1 MESNNS
7 PEKKS
12 ESPIKNLTKE
22 DNLNSINKINLTEQV
37 DNNKRKSFITPKIKK
52 EFIEED
58 EEKEINIKY
67 KEHGNKMIAM
77 SLDLLLKKIVIENFI
92 EENPIKIYSFCQQCF
107 CFIDKDILFNKIFD
121 CYNYYKNK
129 KVDIIKIC
137 NLIKFLDVLV
147 IEMYEYYNSILKQDD
162 PIITSLDNIYQN
174 ILKEIIDLISKKEK
188 EEEEKKNSILD
199 FNSTEFE
206 NTIEDQNDFGISSI
220 NDDNDDLIK
229 DRYCINISS
238 NNDNSIK
245 QKDRYNNLRNKN
257 KEKNMSIKTEPNTNL
272 DKNSNIKL
280 TSSRGNI
287 SKQIVNKPKIKL
299 NKEKKVEPK
308 LNNKKTNN
316 NKNINGYYEKDEKN
330 GFTNI
335 IIDLKKEKPVK
346 LKNKNGKEPI
356 KNEIQLKRLNALKK
370 ENISPE
376 AEILSELTNIKVLFS
391 FQPKKKDLE
400 QTKKKLNFYKDI
412 KKKLAE
418 AINKPIKDSEPPKAR
433 HVFIKSITVGNLSKK
448 HKLKLHNNDGFF
460 NVLDWDKNDIG
471 EKLIATSKN
480 LINKVQRREIYKAVF
495 LKKKKYETSP
505 NVMENIEKFNRLT
518 FFIIQDILSY
528 DFAKDRAKIIE
539 KWVKIADYCKERKDY
554 NDCVAINSALN
565 NYIITGLD
573 KSLNEI
579 GKDKKELMKTIRTF
593 CRYQGNYKKLR
604 EDMAKLDYNDFYIP
618 YLGMILKDIAFF
630 EENSKYLINDV
641 LINFEKLENVQL
653 AMSSFFNFQN
663 AKDKLNPIIPE
674 ELGFFDNL
682 EELKET
688 ELEEIANKLEPEFKL
703 GAYKKREKR
712 LTNIDK
718 AYFMDANVK
727 RPNMKDNKKI
737 IKK

>member
-22 DNLNSINKINLTEQV
+22 ENLNSINKINLTEQV

-174 ILKEIIDLISKKEK
+174 ILKEITDLISKKEK

-245 QKDRYNNLRNKN
+245 QKARYNNLRNKN

-287 SKQIVNKPKIKL
+287 PKQIVNKPQIKL
-299 NKEKKVEPK
+299 NKEKKVESK

-316 NKNINGYYEKDEKN
+316 NKNIIGYYEKDEKN

-376 AEILSELTNIKVLFS
+376 DEILSELTNIKVLFS

-448 HKLKLHNNDGFF
+448 QKLKLHNNDGFF

-727 RPNMKDNKKI
+727 RPNMKDNKNI

>member
-12 ESPIKNLTKE
+12 ESPIKNLTKDE
-22 DNLNSINKINLTEQV
+22 NLNSINKINLTEQV
-37 DNNKRKSFITPKIKK
+37 DNNKKKSFITPKIKK

-67 KEHGNKMIAM
+67 KEHGNKMMAM
-77 SLDLLLKKIVIENFI
+77 SLDLLLKKIVTENFI

-287 SKQIVNKPKIKL
+287 PKQIVNKPQIKL
-299 NKEKKVEPK
+299 NKEKKVESK

-471 EKLIATSKN
+471 EKLIAASKN

-641 LINFEKLENVQL
+641 LINFEKLENVQI